1 MGSQVMEIVVWV
13 LSIIIVSVFLGM
25 MFQVLRGVFDGYM
38 DRWEEKYL
46 VNKKAEY
53 LEENILS
60 VNDPL
65 PGEEEID
72 DDWDDDDDDDY
83 PEPNDNLRRAAE
95 RYKDVIDKTYDAAR
109 PYYGDL
115 DEDDPLP
122 GEEEIDDED
131 DPFND
136 PDVLDFLE
144 RADEP
149 GPWDEQYDK
158 SYTVGGLSADKDRD
172 FMKFQNKMD
181 ERDKQLGGDSDNNVD
196 DEKEE

>member
-1 MGSQVMEIVVWV
+1 MGSQVMEIIVWV
-13 LSIIIVSVFLGM
+13 LSIVIVSAFLGM
-25 MFQVLRGVFDGYM
+25 VFQVLRGMFDGYM

-46 VNKKAEY
+46 ENKKTEY
-53 LEENILS
+53 LEDENIFS

-65 PGEEEID
+65 S
-72 DDWDDDDDDDY
+72 
-83 PEPNDNLRRAAE
+83 
-95 RYKDVIDKTYDAAR
+95 
-109 PYYGDL
+109 
-115 DEDDPLP
+115 

-144 RADEP
+144 RADEQ

-158 SYTVGGLSADKDRD
+158 SYTVGGLSADKDRS
-172 FMKFQNKMD
+172 FIEFQNKMD
-181 ERDKQLGGDSDNNVD
+181 ERDKQLGGNSDNNND

>member
-60 VNDPL
+60 VNDPF
-65 PGEEEID
+65 
-72 DDWDDDDDDDY
+72 
-83 PEPNDNLRRAAE
+83 
-95 RYKDVIDKTYDAAR
+95 
-109 PYYGDL
+109 
-115 DEDDPLP
+115 P

-136 PDVLDFLE
+136 PDVQAFLE
-144 RADEP
+144 AQDEP

>member
-1 MGSQVMEIVVWV
+1 MGSQVMEIAVWIWS
-13 LSIIIVSVFLGM
+13 LAIVSVFLGLV
-25 MFQVLRGVFDGYM
+25 FNILRGMFDGYM
-38 DRWEEKYL
+38 DKWEEKYL

-53 LEENILS
+53 LEDENILS

-65 PGEEEID
+65 S
-72 DDWDDDDDDDY
+72 
-83 PEPNDNLRRAAE
+83 
-95 RYKDVIDKTYDAAR
+95 
-109 PYYGDL
+109 
-115 DEDDPLP
+115 

-131 DPFND
+131 DPFDD

-144 RADEP
+144 RADEQ

-158 SYTVGGLSADKDRD
+158 SYTIGGLTADKDKS

-181 ERDKQLGGDSDNNVD
+181 ERDKQLRGDSDNNND

>member
-13 LSIIIVSVFLGM
+13 LSIIIVSAFLGM

-72 DDWDDDDDDDY
+72 D
-83 PEPNDNLRRAAE
+83 
-95 RYKDVIDKTYDAAR
+95 
-109 PYYGDL
+109 
-115 DEDDPLP
+115 
-122 GEEEIDDED
+122 ED
-131 DPFND
+131 DPFDD
-136 PDVLDFLE
+136 PDVQAFLE
-144 RADEP
+144 AQDEP

>member
-13 LSIIIVSVFLGM
+13 LSIVIVSVFLGM
-25 MFQVLRGVFDGYM
+25 VFQVLRGVFDGYM

-72 DDWDDDDDDDY
+72 D
-83 PEPNDNLRRAAE
+83 
-95 RYKDVIDKTYDAAR
+95 
-109 PYYGDL
+109 
-115 DEDDPLP
+115 
-122 GEEEIDDED
+122 ED
-131 DPFND
+131 DPFDD

-144 RADEP
+144 RADEQ

-158 SYTVGGLSADKDRD
+158 SYTIGGLTADKDQG
-172 FMKFQNKMD
+172 FKKFINKI
-181 ERDKQLGGDSDNNVD
+181 EGGDSDNID
-196 DEKEE
+196 DEETK

>member
-13 LSIIIVSVFLGM
+13 LSIIIVSAFLGM

-60 VNDPL
+60 VNDPF
-65 PGEEEID
+65 
-72 DDWDDDDDDDY
+72 
-83 PEPNDNLRRAAE
+83 
-95 RYKDVIDKTYDAAR
+95 
-109 PYYGDL
+109 
-115 DEDDPLP
+115 P

-136 PDVLDFLE
+136 PDVQAFLE
-144 RADEP
+144 AQDEP

-158 SYTVGGLSADKDRD
+158 SYTVGGLTADKDRD

>member
-13 LSIIIVSVFLGM
+13 LSIIIVSAFLGM

-115 DEDDPLP
+115 DEDDPF
-122 GEEEIDDED
+122 D
-131 DPFND
+131 D
-136 PDVLDFLE
+136 PDVQAFLE
-144 RADEP
+144 AQDEP

-158 SYTVGGLSADKDRD
+158 SDTVGGLSADKDRD